1 MGSPEHPDTQKEH
14 PMSEVVKKR
23 IGIIGL
29 DHWYIGREAP
39 AIASRRSDA
48 EVVTVAHRDAANR
61 QTLVTQGNIPH
72 QTDDYLSVATDPD
85 VDVVVTA
92 CTTAENVELCLAAV
106 EHGKHLVLVKPCAMT
121 VADAERLA
129 NAVARAG
136 VMAVPYES
144 HTRFQP
150 HGRSISRWIQE
161 GLIGTPLSATM
172 ISRYSIHGAQ
182 LDWPGQ
188 PNPNAWWMD
197 PARVPGGG
205 WMDHSIYLID
215 WLRWTL
221 QDEVVA
227 ITGMSR
233 TLVHKD
239 LDPQKEDF
247 GVALIEFSRGAIATG
262 EVTWSSP
269 RGNGL
274 TSWQFAGTDGNLVYD
289 GSINPSIVVRSSHGN
304 ADATAWQ
311 TLQPD
316 SHPVSGRTPHDGRG
330 YAESSYRT
338 SMSAG
343 PLDHLLDC
351 LADGTRPIATIDDSV
366 LTLKACLAF
375 YEASHTGTT
384 VKL

>member
-1 MGSPEHPDTQKEH
+1 
-14 PMSEVVKKR
+14 
-23 IGIIGL
+23 
-29 DHWYIGREAP
+29 
-39 AIASRRSDA
+39 
-48 EVVTVAHRDAANR
+48 
-61 QTLVTQGNIPH
+61 
-72 QTDDYLSVATDPD
+72 
-85 VDVVVTA
+85 
-92 CTTAENVELCLAAV
+92 
-106 EHGKHLVLVKPCAMT
+106 
-121 VADAERLA
+121 
-129 NAVARAG
+129 
-136 VMAVPYES
+136 
-144 HTRFQP
+144 
-150 HGRSISRWIQE
+150 
-161 GLIGTPLSATM
+161 
-172 ISRYSIHGAQ
+172 
-182 LDWPGQ
+182 
-188 PNPNAWWMD
+188 
-197 PARVPGGG
+197 
-205 WMDHSIYLID
+205 MDHSIYLID

-247 GVALIEFSRGAIATG
+247 GVALIEFSRGAVATV

-311 TLQPD
+311 TLVPD

>member
-1 MGSPEHPDTQKEH
+1 
-14 PMSEVVKKR
+14 MSEGVKKR

-39 AIASRRSDA
+39 AIASRRGDA
-48 EVVTVAHRDAANR
+48 EVVAVAHSNAANR
-61 QTLVTQGNIPH
+61 QLLATQWNIPH

-92 CTTAENVELCLAAV
+92 CTTAENVDLCLAAV

-129 NAVARAG
+129 SAVARAG
-136 VMAVPYES
+136 VLAVPFES

-150 HGRSISRWIQE
+150 HARSISRWVQE

-172 ISRYSIHGAQ
+172 VSRYSIHGAQ

-221 QDEVVA
+221 QDEPVA

-247 GVALIEFSRGAIATG
+247 GVALVEFSRGVVATV

-269 RGNGL
+269 KDNGL
-274 TSWQFAGTDGNLVYD
+274 TNWQFAGSDGNLVYD
-289 GSINPSIVVRSSHGN
+289 GSVNPSIVVRSSQV
-304 ADATAWQ
+304 TAAPSAWH

-316 SHPVSGRTPHDGRG
+316 TYPVPTGTMSAGRG
-330 YAESSYRT
+330 HAGDSYRT

-366 LTLKACLAF
+366 LTLRACLAF
-375 YEASHTGTT
+375 YEASRTGKT
-384 VKL
+384 VNL